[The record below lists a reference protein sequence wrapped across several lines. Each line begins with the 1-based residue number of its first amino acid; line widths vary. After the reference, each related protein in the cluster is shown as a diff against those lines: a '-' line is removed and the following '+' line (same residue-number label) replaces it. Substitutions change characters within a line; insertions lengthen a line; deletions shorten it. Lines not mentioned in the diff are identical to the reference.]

1 LPTFRYK
8 ALTLDGE
15 QAEGTVVATTR
26 RDAIQRLA
34 AGGQHVVDLH
44 TQAET
49 SSEPAIRFR
58 FGQRAIDLPGFSR
71 QLATLSES
79 GVPLVQSINV
89 LIRQTKD
96 TNAGR
101 IFAEIRESVEGGST
115 LADALAKHPQTF
127 PKIMVSMVRVG
138 EIGGTLDQV
147 LVQLSEL
154 FEREQT
160 LRGEVRAAMA
170 YPLLVFFLGLASAVV
185 LVAFF
190 IPRLENL
197 FDVVNQALPTP
208 TRALLA
214 LSHFV
219 TGRGWILA
227 ALFVI
232 TIVAIRLALRRASVR
247 VALDTF
253 KMRVPVLG
261 TLVRNVAIARLTR
274 LLGTLLNGGVS
285 VVEGLDIV
293 EPAVGN
299 EAIAQAVKNMAGRI
313 RGGESL
319 AALMQD
325 AGLFPPL
332 LIQMVAVGEET
343 GRLDQVLLRVS
354 DAYDREASTST
365 KVMTSLLAPVMI
377 LCVAGIVAF
386 IILSMMLPIF
396 QLSSVVR

>member
-1 LPTFRYK
+1 LPTYKYK

-15 QAEGTVVATTR
+15 SAEGTVVASTR

-34 AGGQHVVDLH
+34 GGGQHVLH
-44 TQAET
+44 LHAQVEAEAGET
-49 SSEPAIRFR
+49 LGFR
-58 FGQRAIDLPGFSR
+58 LGKRTIDLPGFSR

-89 LIRQTKD
+89 LIRQTRD
-96 TNAGR
+96 PNAQR
-101 IFAEIRESVEGGST
+101 IFAEIRESVEGGAT

-127 PKIMVSMVRVG
+127 PKIMIGMVRVG
-138 EIGGTLDQV
+138 ELGGTLDQV
-147 LVQLSEL
+147 LLQLSEL
-154 FEREQT
+154 FEKEQT
-160 LRGEVRAAMA
+160 LKGEVRAAMA
-170 YPLLVFFLGLASAVV
+170 YPLLVFFLGIASAVV

-190 IPRLENL
+190 IPRLESL
-197 FDVVNQALPTP
+197 FDVVDQALPAP
-208 TRALLA
+208 TRLLLA
-214 LSHFV
+214 LSHFA
-219 TGRGWILA
+219 TTRGWILA
-227 ALFVI
+227 AFLVLAV
-232 TIVAIRLALRRASVR
+232 VAIKFALRRKVVR
-247 VALDTF
+247 VAVDTF
-253 KMRVPVLG
+253 KMRVPLLG
-261 TLVRNVAIARLTR
+261 TLIRNVAIARFSR

-299 EAIAQAVKNMAGRI
+299 EAIAQAVNNMAGRI

-325 AGLFPPL
+325 ARIFPPL

-343 GRLDQVLLRVS
+343 GRLDHVLLRVS
-354 DAYDREASTST
+354 EAYDREATTST

-386 IILSMMLPIF
+386 IILSMLLPIF

>member
-1 LPTFRYK
+1 LPTFKYK

-15 QAEGTVVATTR
+15 HSEGMVVATTR

-34 AGGQHVVDLH
+34 AGGQHVLDLRSQ
-44 TQAET
+44 TEAA
-49 SSEPAIRFR
+49 SEQPLGFR
-58 FGQRAIDLPGFSR
+58 LGKRVIDLPGFCR

-89 LIRQTKD
+89 LIRQTRD
-96 TNAGR
+96 VNAR
-101 IFAEIRESVEGGST
+101 RVFSEIRESVEAGST

-127 PKIMVSMVRVG
+127 PKIMISMVRVG

-147 LVQLSEL
+147 LLQLSEL
-154 FEREQT
+154 FEREHT

-170 YPLLVFFLGLASAVV
+170 YPTLVFFLGLTSAVV

-190 IPRLENL
+190 IPRLEGL
-197 FDVVNQALPTP
+197 FDVVNQSLPAP

-219 TGRGWILA
+219 TSRGWILA
-227 ALFVI
+227 VLLV
-232 TIVAIRLALRRASVR
+232 VAIVGIRFALRRPPVR
-247 VALDTF
+247 VTIDTF
-253 KMRVPVLG
+253 KMRVPFLG
-261 TLVRNVAIARLTR
+261 ALVKNVALARFTR
-274 LLGTLLNGGVS
+274 LMGTLLNGGVS

-299 EAIAQAVKNMAGRI
+299 EAIAKAVNNMAGRI

-319 AALMQD
+319 ASLMQE
-325 AGLFPPL
+325 AELFPPL

-343 GRLDQVLLRVS
+343 GRLDHVLLRVS
-354 DAYDREASTST
+354 DAYDREAATST
-365 KVMTSLLAPVMI
+365 KVMTSLLAPIMI

-396 QLSSVVR
+396 QLSNVVR